1 LNEKSINV
9 GIICEE
15 YLLYGEHL
23 KIFGKARDFEG
34 GEERSFVSLN
44 FF

>member
-1 LNEKSINV
+1 M
-9 GIICEE
+9 CEE

-34 GEERSFVSLN
+34 EKNAALYHLT
-44 FF
+44 FFDIA